1 MWRPEGHRPSAPGDC
16 AGGRAGGVGSG
27 ILHRGRAGGAGPKP
41 GIGILEAVCR
51 DGIALKGVPATR
63 MDAGACAGRLRR
75 LRLCRSRNRKGKAPP
90 SISGGGASIWTAEV
104 RLRYGA
110 AMFLAGDSRES
121 RLLPK
126 EPSSQDGMALACM
139 PDELKTPE
147 LCMEAVKQYGVA
159 LRFVPKELRTAET
172 CLVAVK
178 QEAMAFKYVPEA
190 MQTEDVCLEFFRQVT
205 RPRSG
210 RRRSCALKRSGK
222 TAGR

>member
-1 MWRPEGHRPSAPGDC
+1 
-16 AGGRAGGVGSG
+16 
-27 ILHRGRAGGAGPKP
+27 
-41 GIGILEAVCR
+41 
-51 DGIALKGVPATR
+51 
-63 MDAGACAGRLRR
+63 
-75 LRLCRSRNRKGKAPP
+75 
-90 SISGGGASIWTAEV
+90 
-104 RLRYGA
+104 
-110 AMFLAGDSRES
+110 
-121 RLLPK
+121 
-126 EPSSQDGMALACM
+126 MALACM